1 MGDWLVIILWKQ
13 QDRNRLSSYNEKK
26 KNAWAV
32 FSLLPPV
39 DGISIEAS
47 KNHVGRACASNFL
60 SLLAISVMQVC
71 ILLLAIS
78 VMLLQVSTPIA
89 HWPMWLC
96 LLMPADREAAVG
108 HVVNVTTTWSGRRQ
122 PSRSN
127 LQARS
132 VASAAR
138 TTASGVEMCSIS
150 YLTLWS
156 TFLVPEF
163 KYKRAEVKY
172 WREITMRWEKAEM
185 EFKKVELYIWFT
197 HFYWWKID
205 YCNYIMQRLQT
216 FVLI

>member
-1 MGDWLVIILWKQ
+1 MPLAYLSSLAAGPCPSRRTKERSWRRHVPRPKHRITGDHLRRYSGAHQSESTDSFWFYRLMGDWLVIILWKQ
-13 QDRNRLSSYNEKK
+13 QDRNRLSSYKEKK

-78 VMLLQVSTPIA
+78 VMLLQVSTLIT
-89 HWPMWLC
+89 HWRMWLC
-96 LLMPADREAAVG
+96 LLMPADQEAAAG

-138 TTASGVEMCSIS
+138 ATASGVEMCSTS
-150 YLTLWS
+150 
-156 TFLVPEF
+156 
-163 KYKRAEVKY
+163 
-172 WREITMRWEKAEM
+172 
-185 EFKKVELYIWFT
+185 
-197 HFYWWKID
+197 
-205 YCNYIMQRLQT
+205 
-216 FVLI
+216 